1 MYPCSVLAYAGS
13 LEPMSAIGAS
23 PSVGTDQVLTVT
35 ESALAAVN
43 ELRAAEPDGEHL
55 GLKVEIVNRDGP
67 EFRYDLYFETVTKTA
82 ITDVIRS
89 HDGLKVII
97 PAGDVDDLAGAVLDH
112 ELGQLV
118 MRNPNRPQPMQLG
131 TLVTTDEVATS
142 VRAIVDDE
150 VNPALAAH
158 GGYVTFMGHDGEG
171 KAYLTMGGGCH
182 GCSMS
187 RMTML
192 QGVEVMITEAVP
204 AINKVVDATDHATG
218 ENPYYS

>member
-1 MYPCSVLAYAGS
+1 
-13 LEPMSAIGAS
+13 
-23 PSVGTDQVLTVT
+23 
-35 ESALAAVN
+35 
-43 ELRAAEPDGEHL
+43 
-55 GLKVEIVNRDGP
+55 
-67 EFRYDLYFETVTKTA
+67 
-82 ITDVIRS
+82 
-89 HDGLKVII
+89 
-97 PAGDVDDLAGAVLDH
+97 
-112 ELGQLV
+112 
-118 MRNPNRPQPMQLG
+118 MRNPNRPQPVQLG
-131 TLVTTDEVATS
+131 TLVTTDEVAAS

-192 QGVEVMITEAVP
+192 QGVEVMITEAIP

>member
-1 MYPCSVLAYAGS
+1 MYKR
-13 LEPMSAIGAS
+13 
-23 PSVGTDQVLTVT
+23 Q
-35 ESALAAVN
+35 
-43 ELRAAEPDGEHL
+43 
-55 GLKVEIVNRDGP
+55 
-67 EFRYDLYFETVTKTA
+67 
-82 ITDVIRS
+82 
-89 HDGLKVII
+89 LKVIVG
-97 PAGDVDDLAGAVLDH
+97 AADVDDLAGAVLDH

-118 MRNPNRPQPMQLG
+118 MRNPNQPAPLQLG
-131 TLVTTDEVATS
+131 TLDTTDEVATA
-142 VRAIVDDE
+142 VRAVVDDE

-192 QGVEVMITEAVP
+192 QGVQTMITEAVP
-204 AINKVVDATDHATG
+204 AITKVIDATDHATG